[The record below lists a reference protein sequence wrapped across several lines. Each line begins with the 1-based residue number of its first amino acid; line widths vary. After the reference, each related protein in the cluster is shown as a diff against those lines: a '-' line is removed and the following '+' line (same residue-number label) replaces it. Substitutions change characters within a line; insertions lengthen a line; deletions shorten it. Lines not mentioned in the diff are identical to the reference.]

1 VLPAVHRRAYGWP
14 CYIVV
19 SLSTV
24 WEPVWLMCSVSFW
37 QIKSE
42 QEKKAGDIKA
52 KEGELANAKS
62 QLEPLQVPTARL
74 CPCILTISSAC

>member
-1 VLPAVHRRAYGWP
+1 MS
-14 CYIVV
+14 C
-19 SLSTV
+19 
-24 WEPVWLMCSVSFW
+24 VSFW

-62 QLEPLQVPTARL
+62 QLEPLQVPTTHL
-74 CPCILTISSAC
+74 CPCVLIPFPSAC